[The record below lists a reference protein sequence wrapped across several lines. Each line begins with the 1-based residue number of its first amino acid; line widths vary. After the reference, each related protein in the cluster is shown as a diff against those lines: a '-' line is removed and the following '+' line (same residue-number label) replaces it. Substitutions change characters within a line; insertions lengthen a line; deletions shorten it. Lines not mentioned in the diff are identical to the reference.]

1 MVIGLAVNVGKPE
14 GWVRD
19 VLHAG
24 LAGSALGVLGVLGW
38 PLIREACA
46 CARDR
51 RWAVEWLFLLGIV
64 GALGASIHAS
74 LTGRGAIYYEVVAV
88 LLTVYT
94 AGKALM
100 ASARSRALAE
110 SQRFAR
116 MFSEAEVEV
125 GEARFEIRPV
135 GDVQVGDRIRVLAG
149 GAIPVDG
156 RIRSGMALVR
166 ETPITGEAMPVCR
179 REGDAVHAGSLSEDG
194 ELLVEATVPGGKRK
208 LDELLARTD
217 AARLGLE
224 ETRIRGMTDRITAWF
239 LPAVMLVATATWL
252 GWAWQGRA
260 GEGLYHALCV
270 LLVACPCALGLAAPL
285 AFWNA
290 LTLLAAEGVRLRSA
304 SALERLGL
312 VDHVCFDK
320 TGTLTD
326 AEPVL
331 VDFVTRDGD
340 RERRRWMAWVTQLER
355 RSSHP
360 FARAFRRIEVDAADA
375 VEVQDFRVHAG
386 KGIEAEIVGAGGV
399 RSTLR
404 VGRLD
409 WVDEPKGAASATR
422 RLDAE
427 DDPGLSWMTGAGV
440 ESDARVGVAVDGE
453 LKAVA
458 VLREALRPGWSEV
471 VKRLER
477 LGCRVEIL
485 SGDRMDRVERL
496 GEVGSVRLSAGL
508 SPAEKADRIGEL
520 QRAGRTVLFV
530 GDGINDAPALATASV
545 AMAVG
550 TGSDLARATADAEWV
565 GTDVGQVVRAI
576 ELARGVRGV
585 VTGSLWFAGVY
596 NLGAMLLA
604 AVGVLHPVTAAL
616 LMVGSSVLVSWR
628 SVRMDAALCHRE
640 NELPAI
646 LKWGWAATFV
656 VQAWLGSWLGAL
668 PVAGWIAVGMFQA
681 TCAALVLTG
690 AGRSVVSTMT
700 LAMLGPGNL
709 GMLLGWWVDAG
720 FGPVM
725 REGVC
730 LCCQSHHY
738 FELGQGVPWMH
749 VGMLAAGLPAMW
761 GSLPRWR
768 GWLGRVP
775 AALLASVGMLVGMNW
790 GGDVVLGWAGPG
802 HPLQFLAAWSGMSA
816 GMLAGMGLG
825 CGLAVVVGRGR

>member
-1 MVIGLAVNVGKPE
+1 
-14 GWVRD
+14 
-19 VLHAG
+19 
-24 LAGSALGVLGVLGW
+24 
-38 PLIREACA
+38 
-46 CARDR
+46 
-51 RWAVEWLFLLGIV
+51 VEWLFLMGIV
-64 GALGASIHAS
+64 GALGASVHAS
-74 LTGRGAIYYEVVAV
+74 VTGRGAIYYEVVAV

-110 SQRFAR
+110 SQRFAG
-116 MFSEAEVEV
+116 MFSEAEVAV
-125 GEARFEIRPV
+125 GEGLFEVRRV
-135 GDVQVGDRIRVLAG
+135 GEVVVGDRVRVLAG

-156 RIRSGMALVR
+156 RVWRGMALVR

-179 REGDAVHAGSLSEDG
+179 REGDAVYAGSLSEDG
-194 ELLVEATVPGGKRK
+194 ELLVEATVPGGRRK

-217 AARLGLE
+217 AARMGLD
-224 ETRIRGMTDRITAWF
+224 ETRVRGMTDRITAWF
-239 LPAVMLVATATWL
+239 LPGVMLVALGTWM

-260 GEGLYHALCV
+260 GDGLYHGLSV

-290 LTLLAAEGVRLRSA
+290 LTLLAAEGVRVRSA
-304 SALERLGL
+304 AALERLGL
-312 VDHVCFDK
+312 VDQVCFDK

-331 VDFVTRDGD
+331 VDFVTRGGAV
-340 RERRRWMAWVTQLER
+340 ERRRWMAWVAQLER

-360 FARAFRRIEVDAADA
+360 LARAFQRIEIDAADV

-386 KGIEAEIVGAGGV
+386 RGIEAVLVGAGGGK
-399 RSTLR
+399 SMMR
-404 VGRLD
+404 VGRME
-409 WVDEPKGAASATR
+409 WVRDRGEVGGDGAAGVTSGTGGGDEA
-422 RLDAE
+422 DWA
-427 DDPGLSWMTGAGV
+427 GGMGAGV

-458 VLREALRPGWSEV
+458 VLREALRPGWSGV

-485 SGDRMDRVERL
+485 SGDRMERVERL
-496 GEVGSVRLSAGL
+496 GEGGSVRLSAGL
-508 SPAEKADRIGEL
+508 SPTEKADRIGEL
-520 QRAGRTVLFV
+520 QRSGRTVLFV

-545 AMAVG
+545 GMAVG

-565 GTDVGQVVRAI
+565 GGDVGQVVRAV

-616 LMVGSSVLVSWR
+616 LMVGSSVVVSWR
-628 SVRMDAALCHRE
+628 SVRMDGAMCGGEEEMGWVVR
-640 NELPAI
+640 
-646 LKWGWAATFV
+646 WGWAGTFL
-656 VQAWLGSWLGAL
+656 VQAIMGSWLGAL
-668 PVAGWIAVGMFQA
+668 PVAGWIGVGMFQA

-690 AGRSVVSTMT
+690 AGRSVVTTMT

-709 GMLLGWWVDAG
+709 GMLVGWWVDAG

-738 FELGQGVPWMH
+738 FELGKGVPWMH

-761 GSLPRWR
+761 GYLPRWR
-768 GWLGRVP
+768 GWLGRGPGAV
-775 AALLASVGMLVGMNW
+775 LASVGMLVGMNW

-802 HPLQFLAAWSGMSA
+802 HPLQFVAAWVGMSV

-825 CGLAVVVGRGR
+825 CGVAAVVGRGR